1 MPTIGAG
8 RCAKAALALLLVS
21 TLSACVSQSCG
32 PAPAPAPG
40 LAAFYSA
47 LEELEN
53 GTRTRAVSILHLGD
67 SHIAADR
74 FSGDLAARF
83 QVRFGDG
90 GRGLFP
96 PAEPFPYFA
105 RQGYEVSAS
114 EGWHIANSQRQD
126 TAGPFGLTGIRAQS
140 GSAAD
145 FMRLAARAGAFSS
158 FAVDVWGAPEGGS
171 FQLFL
176 DGEEAGIFSS
186 KGHGLIRVALKGGMA
201 SRAELRPMGGGPV
214 TVLGWGSAPAA
225 RGVLYE
231 AQGIPGARL
240 SILERWDEDVLRA
253 ELEALKPDLII
264 LDYGTNEG
272 FDDAL
277 SPVQYKR
284 LLGQTLRRLGEWAPG
299 ASLAVIGARS
309 GARLPSYLKTGAE
322 RRTYPCVPL
331 ALNEKAKYPALLAQ
345 ESPVLARWHA
355 PPSLGAVRAAQEEAA
370 AAEGAFFW
378 NAAAAMAAGE
388 GAACAIHTWVL
399 AEPPLAYS
407 DHVHLT
413 PAGAERL
420 AARFWEALMGPYEA
434 AQCRARGA
442 GNALF

>member
-8 RCAKAALALLLVS
+8 RCAKAGLAFLLIS
-21 TLSACVSQSCG
+21 ALSACASESCG
-32 PAPAPAPG
+32 PALAPAPG
-40 LAAFYSA
+40 LAAFYGA
-47 LEELEN
+47 LEELES

-114 EGWHIANSQRQD
+114 AGWQIANSQRVE
-126 TAGPFGLTGIRAQS
+126 ASGPFGLTGIRAQS

-158 FAVDVWGAPEGGS
+158 FAVDVWGTPEGGS
-171 FQLFL
+171 FQLL
-176 DGEEAGIFSS
+176 LNGEEAGVFST
-186 KGHGLIRVALKGGMA
+186 KGRGLIRVALKRGMA
-201 SRAELRPMGGGPV
+201 SRAELRPMGDGPV
-214 TVLGWGSAPAA
+214 TVLGWGSAPPAS
-225 RGVLYE
+225 GVLYE

-240 SILERWDEDVLRA
+240 SVLERWDEDVLRA
-253 ELEALKPDLII
+253 ELEALQPDLII

-277 SPVQYKR
+277 SPVSYKR
-284 LLGQTLRRLGEWAPG
+284 LLGQKLRRLSEWAPG

-331 ALNEKAKYPALLAQ
+331 ALNEKAKYGALLAQ

-355 PPSLGAVRAAQEEAA
+355 PPSLSAVRAAQEETA

-378 NAAAAMAAGE
+378 NAAAAMAVGD
-388 GAACAIHTWVL
+388 GTACAIHDWAL
-399 AEPPLAYS
+399 AEPALAYP

-442 GNALF
+442 GKTLF

>member
-1 MPTIGAG
+1 MIGAG
-8 RCAKAALALLLVS
+8 RCAKAGLAFLLVS
-21 TLSACVSQSCG
+21 ALSACVSENCG
-32 PAPAPAPG
+32 QATAPAPG
-40 LAAFYSA
+40 LAAFYGA
-47 LEELEN
+47 LEELES

-83 QVRFGDG
+83 QLRFSDG

-105 RQGYEVSAS
+105 RQGYEVAASA
-114 EGWHIANSQRQD
+114 GWQIANSQRPD
-126 TAGPFGLTGIRAQS
+126 APGPFGLTGIRAQS
-140 GSAAD
+140 GSAKD

-158 FAVDVWGAPEGGS
+158 FAVDVWGTPEGGS
-171 FQLFL
+171 FQLL
-176 DGEEAGIFSS
+176 LNGEEAGVFST
-186 KGHGLIRVALKGGMA
+186 KGRGLIRVALKGGMA
-201 SRAELRPMGGGPV
+201 SWAELRPMGDGPV
-214 TVLGWGSAPAA
+214 TVLGWGSAVPAS
-225 RGVLYE
+225 GVLYE

-240 SILERWDEDVLRA
+240 SIMERWDEDILRA
-253 ELEALKPDLII
+253 ELEALQPDLII

-277 SPVQYKR
+277 SPVSYKR
-284 LLGQTLRRLGEWAPG
+284 LLGQKLRRLSEWAPG
-299 ASLAVIGARS
+299 TSLSVIGARS

-331 ALNEKAKYPALLAQ
+331 ALNEKAKYGALLAQ

-355 PPSLGAVRAAQEEAA
+355 PPSLSAVRAAQEEAA

-378 NAAAAMAAGE
+378 NAAAAMAAGNS
-388 GAACAIHTWVL
+388 AACAIHDWAL
-399 AEPPLAYS
+399 AEPALAYP

-442 GNALF
+442 GKTLF

>member
-1 MPTIGAG
+1 M
-8 RCAKAALALLLVS
+8 
-21 TLSACVSQSCG
+21 LSACASGSCG
-32 PAPAPAPG
+32 PALAPAPG
-40 LAAFYSA
+40 LAAFYGA
-47 LEELEN
+47 LQELES

-96 PAEPFPYFA
+96 PVEPFPYFA

-114 EGWHIANSQRQD
+114 AGWQIANSQRPD
-126 TAGPFGLTGIRAQS
+126 APGPFGLTGIRAQS
-140 GSAAD
+140 GSAED

-158 FAVDVWGAPEGGS
+158 FAVDVWGTPEGGS
-171 FQLFL
+171 FRLL
-176 DGEEAGIFSS
+176 LGGGEAGVFST
-186 KGHGLIRVALKGGMA
+186 KGRGLIRVALKGGMA
-201 SRAELRPMGGGPV
+201 SRAELRPMGDGPV
-214 TVLGWGSAPAA
+214 TVLGWGSAPPA

-240 SILERWDEDVLRA
+240 SIMERWDEDILRA
-253 ELEALKPDLII
+253 ELEALQPDLII

-277 SPVQYKR
+277 SPVSYKR
-284 LLGQTLRRLGEWAPG
+284 LLGQKLRRLGEWAPG
-299 ASLAVIGARS
+299 ASLAVVGARS
-309 GARLPSYLKTGAE
+309 GARLPSYLRTGAE

-331 ALNEKAKYPALLAQ
+331 ALNEKAKYGALLAQ
-345 ESPVLARWHA
+345 ESPVLARWHE
-355 PPSLGAVRAAQEEAA
+355 PPSLSAVRAAQEEAA

-378 NAAAAMAAGE
+378 NAAAAMAAGNS
-388 GAACAIHTWVL
+388 AACAIHDWAL
-399 AEPPLAYS
+399 AEPALAYP

-442 GNALF
+442 GKTLF